1 MYKYVWTPSAAGLKG
16 FTYTETEPLGLERVS
31 FGIQVEPQFGFTYEQ
46 ILEIARTTG
55 VMQLVPASIVGG

>member
-1 MYKYVWTPSAAGLKG
+1 M
-16 FTYTETEPLGLERVS
+16 GLERVS